1 MDVTPFPPVF
11 PPPRSEATQCVT
23 LYSRQGTTETI
34 EEVEDEQD
42 HLEDKT
48 QAPSGSQH
56 LEYSQAAEYGPWSD
70 GESRETQEK
79 EQEGPESEEEA
90 EGAPE
95 SKETEM
101 APWESFDP
109 GEGLSVRVEDAE
121 SAISAPDREFTTESD
136 EGEDVRG
143 FLQTGR
149 KAGALHTPDT
159 DASKTSDMEVP
170 PSYSK
175 AVSFDR
181 LEVSDDE
188 SDTDRRRRMVMT
200 SDSRSDSRSDIV
212 LPSMT
217 TELTASEL
225 LLNK

>member
-1 MDVTPFPPVF
+1 M
-11 PPPRSEATQCVT
+11 T

-42 HLEDKT
+42 QLEDKA
-48 QAPSGSQH
+48 QAPSESQQFD
-56 LEYSQAAEYGPWSD
+56 EAAEYGPWSD
-70 GESRETQEK
+70 GEPREMEEK
-79 EQEGPESEEEA
+79 EQEGPKSEEEA
-90 EGAPE
+90 GGAPDQE

-101 APWESFDP
+101 PPW
-109 GEGLSVRVEDAE
+109 GLPLGVEEAE
-121 SAISAPDREFTTESD
+121 SALSAPDKEFTTESD
-136 EGEDVRG
+136 DGEEIRD
-143 FLQTGR
+143 FLQTER
-149 KAGALHTPDT
+149 KAGLLYTPDT
-159 DASKTSDMEVP
+159 DVP

-175 AVSFDR
+175 AVSFDH
-181 LEVSDDE
+181 LVVSDDDD

-200 SDSRSDSRSDIV
+200 SDSRSDSRSDIM